1 MIRYKVIEDQKMVIA
16 ILDNSN
22 REGSRDERTCR
33 NDAVSKVRKLIS
45 WELSD
50 EDKKIL
56 QMAPRYVG
64 KAVCHNDD
72 VFDVEEGKR
81 IAKKKVLDK
90 YHNALHRRV
99 SKFYSRKI
107 SEAKN
112 LVHYLNKN

>member
-22 REGSRDERTCR
+22 RVGSKDERTCR
-33 NDAVSKVRKLIS
+33 NDAVSKVRKLIP

>member
-22 REGSRDERTCR
+22 RDGSKDERTCR
-33 NDAVSKVRKLIS
+33 NDAVSKVRKLIP
-45 WELSD
+45 WELSE

-64 KAVCHNDD
+64 KVVCHEDD
-72 VFDVEEGKR
+72 VFDVDEGKR
-81 IAKKKVLDK
+81 RAKKKVLEK
-90 YHNALHRRV
+90 YHTALHRRV
-99 SKFYSRKI
+99 NKFYTRKI
-107 SEAKN
+107 NEMKN